1 MKVKNLNIF
10 SFSINIIFL
19 ENTKWVC
26 ILSFCILTY
35 IFLISEALRAVY
47 QPLGH
52 PFFCIIIISFC
63 EFPLEVE
70 PWHACLTSS
79 VFFFWIDSRYQHIGN
94 INIQPLSSFF
104 YLVLLTTFIF
114 YIPSFE
120 SVIRKFPNRRCQYW
134 YLFYS
139 LWICLLTKFW
149 GSREHKQQQQQLW
162 TIRARDKIPI
172 TWS

>member
-1 MKVKNLNIF
+1 MSLYIKFLYFDLYLFNIWGVKSCLSTTRAPIF
-10 SFSINIIFL
+10 FF
-19 ENTKWVC
+19 
-26 ILSFCILTY
+26 
-35 IFLISEALRAVY
+35 
-47 QPLGH
+47 
-52 PFFCIIIISFC
+52 FFCIIISFC

-104 YLVLLTTFIF
+104 YLVLLTAFIF
-114 YIPSFE
+114 YIPPFE

-149 GSREHKQQQQQLW
+149 GSREHKQQQQLW